1 MDEGYKKMK
10 QRAFEKL
17 VNNLEDLTK
26 QYRNLLDCVRKE
38 KEYLVQSDVKK
49 LADNNVIK
57 EQTLMKIR
65 SLDGLRVNYAIE
77 LAQVLGADVAHPRL
91 LEIAQKIGGAEADR
105 LRTIHSTL
113 EIITNRLVQLNKEN
127 AQYANSGLKAVGS
140 AMDNLKETL
149 MGKSTYQKKGG
160 YQAGPEKS
168 GHFVSKE
175 A

>member
-1 MDEGYKKMK
+1 MR
-10 QRAFEKL
+10 QRMFEKL

-38 KEYLVQSDVKK
+38 KEYLVQSDVKN
-49 LADNNVIK
+49 LSENNLVK
-57 EQTLMKIR
+57 EQILMRIR
-65 SLDGLRVNYAIE
+65 SLDGLRVNYATE
-77 LAQVLGADVAHPRL
+77 LAQIVGADIAHPRL
-91 LEIAQKIGGAEADR
+91 LEIAQKIGGIEADR

-127 AQYANSGLKAVGS
+127 GKYAETGLKAVGS

-149 MGKSTYQKKGG
+149 MGQKTYQKKGG
-160 YQAGPEKS
+160 YQTGPEKS

>member
-1 MDEGYKKMK
+1 MR

-26 QYRNLLDCVRKE
+26 QYRNLLECVRKE
-38 KEYLVQSDVKK
+38 KEYLIQTDIPN
-49 LADNNVIK
+49 LTENNSLK
-57 EQTLMKIR
+57 EQILMRIR
-65 SLDGLRVNYAIE
+65 SLDGLRVNYATE
-77 LAQVLGADVAHPRL
+77 LAGIVGADIAHPRL
-91 LEIAQKIGGAEADR
+91 LEIAQRFGGPEADR

-127 AQYANSGLKAVGS
+127 AQYAENGLKVVGS
-140 AMDNLKETL
+140 AMDNIKETL
-149 MGKSTYQKKGG
+149 MGQKTYQKKGG
-160 YQAGPEKS
+160 YQTGPEKS